1 AVHGAGSFPEAEP
14 QAEYIVEKNNGGAI
28 TRIRHQNVTITER
41 QLKLI
46 ELACRQRLR
55 ILCAKGQQH
64 LTVSF
69 LAAFI
74 LKHCDPAVNAHR
86 MRLAE
91 TIRRR
96 LAHDFAQL
104 VDLLIIILPTIPG
117 SPETRD
123 TGPEGFNRLF
133 ITTGDI
139 AEQVDLPLYFQTPV
153 IT

>member
-1 AVHGAGSFPEAEP
+1 
-14 QAEYIVEKNNGGAI
+14 
-28 TRIRHQNVTITER
+28 
-41 QLKLI
+41 
-46 ELACRQRLR
+46 
-55 ILCAKGQQH
+55 
-64 LTVSF
+64 
-69 LAAFI
+69 
-74 LKHCDPAVNAHR
+74 HR